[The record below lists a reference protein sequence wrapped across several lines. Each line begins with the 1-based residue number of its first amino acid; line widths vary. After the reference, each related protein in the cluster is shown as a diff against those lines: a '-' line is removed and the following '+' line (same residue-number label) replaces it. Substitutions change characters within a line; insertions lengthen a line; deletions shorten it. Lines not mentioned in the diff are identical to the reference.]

1 MLALHSGAGVK
12 RKGIQKMSTE
22 IRVIYEDESVL
33 VVYKPAGIAT
43 QTARIGQKDMESM
56 LRNARAEKGEEPYI
70 GIVHRL
76 DQPVE
81 GVMVFAKTKD
91 AAAKLSKQVQ
101 SRAIGKHYYAVTT
114 QIPESTEG
122 TLTDYLFFQKRENVS
137 VVTGA
142 EHKGAK
148 KAELAYVVMA
158 ETSAHALLD
167 IQLKT
172 GRHHQIRAQLSHMGC
187 PISGDGKY
195 GQTESK
201 RTVQLALCS
210 YRIAFDHPVN
220 GKRMEFSIVPEGKSF
235 EEFRE
240 VWRNS

>member
-1 MLALHSGAGVK
+1 MKA
-12 RKGIQKMSTE
+12 E
-22 IRVIYEDESVL
+22 IRVIYEDDSVL

-56 LRNARAEKGEEPYI
+56 LRNMRAEKGEDPYI
-70 GIVHRL
+70 GVVHRL

-81 GVMVFAKTKD
+81 GVMVFAKTKE
-91 AAAKLSKQVQ
+91 AAGALSAQVQ
-101 SRAIGKHYYAVTT
+101 SRAIGKHYYAVTI

-122 TLTDYLFFQKRENVS
+122 TLTDYLLFQKKENMS
-137 VVTGA
+137 IVTGA

-148 KAELAYVVMA
+148 KAELAYVIMA
-158 ETSAHALLD
+158 ETSTHALLD

-187 PISGDGKY
+187 PIAGDGKY
-195 GQTESK
+195 GQTGSG
-201 RTVQLALCS
+201 RTTHLALCS
-210 YRIAFDHPVN
+210 YRIAFDHPVS
-220 GKRMEFSIVPEGKSF
+220 GKRMDFSILPEGKSF

-240 VWRNS
+240 FWQNS